1 MKKEK
6 KERKVIKMARYAI
19 WAFENTYGGLHGYE
33 RHIVVEDTPEHSYTI
48 EDLEAEASEYSR
60 EVIEDFDTIRDE
72 VEEWVNSEDYDED
85 DYDEVYEEIVGEN
98 IGYCIYKIVKG
109 EDKTVE
115 ELQDMFFNYREEFV
129 RDYCEQELV

>member
-1 MKKEK
+1 
-6 KERKVIKMARYAI
+6 MARYAI
-19 WAFENTYGGLHGYE
+19 WAFENTYGGLHGIE
-33 RHIVVEDTPEHSYTI
+33 RHIIIEDDPEHPYTI
-48 EDLEAEASEYSR
+48 EDLETEASEYSR
-60 EVIEDFDTIRDE
+60 EIIEDFNTISDE
-72 VEEWVNSEDYDED
+72 IEEWVNSEDYDEEE
-85 DYDEVYEEIVGEN
+85 YDEVYEEMIGEN